1 MKSLK
6 TIIIAGA
13 VLIVFLIA
21 SLVVTHLPEG
31 SGDTT
36 AQSAGTEES
45 ASDAETAYIINRDYD
60 SLERFT
66 IVPTERKVD
75 EDTSYAYASEELD
88 VKISRAPTKRA
99 RRSTAMTFPPI
110 PASLSTIPPCSAPC
124 SIP

>member
-13 VLIVFLIA
+13 VLIVFIIA
-21 SLVVTHLPEG
+21 SLVVTHLPSG

-36 AQSAGTEES
+36 AETVSQEES
-45 ASDAETAYIINRDYD
+45 SSTETAYIINRDYD

-75 EDTSYAYASEELD
+75 EDTSYAYASEALD
-88 VKISRAPTKRA
+88 VTIT
-99 RRSTAMTFPPI
+99 RSNDEKCA
-110 PASLSTIPPCSAPC
+110 
-124 SIP
+124 

>member
-13 VLIVFLIA
+13 VLIVFIIA
-21 SLVVTHLPEG
+21 SLVVTHLPSG

-36 AQSAGTEES
+36 AQSVTQEES
-45 ASDAETAYIINRDYD
+45 SSSAETAYIINRDYD

-75 EDTSYAYASEELD
+75 EDTGYAYASEELE
-88 VKISRAPTKRA
+88 VKISRSTDEKG
-99 RRSTAMTFPPI
+99 RSRQV
-110 PASLSTIPPCSAPC
+110 
-124 SIP
+124 

>member
-36 AQSAGTEES
+36 AQSTS
-45 ASDAETAYIINRDYD
+45 AE
-60 SLERFT
+60 
-66 IVPTERKVD
+66 
-75 EDTSYAYASEELD
+75 
-88 VKISRAPTKRA
+88 
-99 RRSTAMTFPPI
+99 
-110 PASLSTIPPCSAPC
+110 
-124 SIP
+124 

>member
-36 AQSAGTEES
+36 AQSVSTEETSSS
-45 ASDAETAYIINRDYD
+45 ADETA
-60 SLERFT
+60 
-66 IVPTERKVD
+66 
-75 EDTSYAYASEELD
+75 
-88 VKISRAPTKRA
+88 
-99 RRSTAMTFPPI
+99 
-110 PASLSTIPPCSAPC
+110 
-124 SIP
+124 